1 MASIGGVLM
10 SGGLING
17 YSIAA
22 VAAQAAYA
30 ESVALSAYSA
40 ANNAASAAE
49 NALNVANTKASNSH
63 IHSYTLTYGFDPD
76 TGDAYTTTDYTGGP
90 YG

>member
-22 VAAQAAYA
+22 
-30 ESVALSAYSA
+30 L
-40 ANNAASAAE
+40 ANQ
-49 NALNVANTKASNSH
+49 VANAYGIASSAMSRANEAYNQAQNVFQYATTIARSISH
-63 IHSYTLTYGFDPD
+63 SHTATSSDGAKITVSNYAPF
-76 TGDAYTTTDYTGGP
+76 A
-90 YG
+90 

>member
-22 VAAQAAYA
+22 LANQVANAYGIASSALNRANEAYGQAQQAFNY
-30 ESVALSAYSA
+30 
-40 ANNAASAAE
+40 AASIAR
-49 NALNVANTKASNSH
+49 SIPHSH
-63 IHSYTLTYGFDPD
+63 TATSSDGAKITV
-76 TGDAYTTTDYTGGP
+76 GP
-90 YG
+90 YTPFA

>member
-22 VAAQAAYA
+22 
-30 ESVALSAYSA
+30 L
-40 ANNAASAAE
+40 ANQ
-49 NALNVANTKASNSH
+49 VANAYGIASSAMSRANEAFNQAQNTLSYAQSIARSIPHSH
-63 IHSYTLTYGFDPD
+63 SATSSDGAKITVIGYNPF
-76 TGDAYTTTDYTGGP
+76 A
-90 YG
+90 